1 MGGLAIPVLS
11 VMAPGEFD
19 TSKRVTEPLVN
30 LIAPM
35 ERVQADVHE
44 GRISRTVVQYQS
56 VLEALSKSRGKTREE
71 HLSRR
76 KAFSELVKPIADKAS
91 QKQRLLLETA
101 DQKGVSSW
109 LTADPMPQYG
119 TVLNRSDFH
128 DAVCLRYGFQL
139 DGLPPTCVCG
149 EGMTMDHAMTCP
161 SGGYPIARHNEIRD
175 VIAEVLREVVH
186 DVEIEPKLLP
196 YADEDLTGKTTNR
209 SVEARL
215 DIRARGFWTRQQEAF
230 FDIRVTHSKDCLW
243 SGSDVLCQLESNERE
258 KTRQYAQRI
267 NTIDRGT
274 FTPLVFSTGGM
285 AGRECTTFLKSL
297 VSLIVGRNIDLRY
310 SQVMN
315 RLRCKLS
322 FCLVRWSITC
332 LRGCRASYRRSS
344 NHAFVSE
351 CRMVATP

>member
-1 MGGLAIPVLS
+1 
-11 VMAPGEFD
+11 
-19 TSKRVTEPLVN
+19 
-30 LIAPM
+30 
-35 ERVQADVHE
+35 
-44 GRISRTVVQYQS
+44 
-56 VLEALSKSRGKTREE
+56 
-71 HLSRR
+71 
-76 KAFSELVKPIADKAS
+76 
-91 QKQRLLLETA
+91 
-101 DQKGVSSW
+101 
-109 LTADPMPQYG
+109 
-119 TVLNRSDFH
+119 
-128 DAVCLRYGFQL
+128 
-139 DGLPPTCVCG
+139 
-149 EGMTMDHAMTCP
+149 MDHAMTCP

-175 VIAEVLREVVH
+175 LIAEVLREVVH

-230 FDIRVTHSKDCLW
+230 FDIRVTHPKDGLL
-243 SGSDVLCQLESNERE
+243 SGSDVLRQLESNERE
-258 KTRQYAQRI
+258 KKRQYAQRI